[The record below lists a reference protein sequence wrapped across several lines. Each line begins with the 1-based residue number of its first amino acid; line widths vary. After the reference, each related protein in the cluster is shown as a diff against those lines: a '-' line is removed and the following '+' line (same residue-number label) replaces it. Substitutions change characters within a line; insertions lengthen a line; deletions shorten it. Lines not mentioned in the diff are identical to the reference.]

1 MLQELRAARQ
11 ELAGLNADFARFAAS
26 GSRAGNTFG
35 QKFKSAALTGVK
47 ELSKGIASGIG
58 SKLGESLVTPAR
70 KSAKRFAKEFKS
82 AAAVEVKSGGGLAGI
97 FGKLNLG
104 ALGVVGAVGLA
115 ALAVREMKSA
125 LTLAME
131 QEKITISLDALSLDG
146 GGGSRIF
153 DSIRQDALRT
163 GTDIA
168 AMSSTIQKL
177 MAQGMDES
185 SALDLNKALLDIAGG
200 TGLTTAEISL
210 LGNALSQVKGKGV
223 AAMEELRG
231 QIAEKGVPIFEA
243 LRQRFGADTIGE
255 VFDMISAKKVS
266 AEDVVDTFKNLEGP
280 FARFAGAADRLG
292 QTGGGLFARLN
303 QEAKDLKRVFMEDVL
318 TELKPGLE
326 YAITL
331 IQGMKDKAK
340 EFGAGLARAI
350 SYVQAG
356 FEALSLSEMFALAG
370 LALKEKLLE
379 ALDFG
384 VRGAAAI
391 IAVLSDGDSFGKML
405 EMAALRFKSAMMLA
419 LKEIMESLEE
429 SAGKNSK
436 MGLLFGAAKNQLQV
450 RGVIAADDADAL
462 ARQGALTPAEMWGKI
477 KKEFAAAPSTFGISE
492 SDLYEM
498 ERLMQKIEM
507 RRDSNVAAR
516 QSAAP
521 IVAPGVPGGGGGTEA
536 AFDPTG
542 MLAGGLANAINRITG
557 GSGDILMKKQI
568 DTQEGT
574 RAAAEKTA
582 AEAARTADAVEK
594 LVTNTNPRRSR
605 TAQAQLVL

>member
-11 ELAGLNADFARFAAS
+11 ELAGLNADFARFAA
-26 GSRAGNTFG
+26 GGNRTGRTFA
-35 QKFKSAALTGVK
+35 QKFKAAALTGVK
-47 ELSKGIASGIG
+47 EVGKGIAFG
-58 SKLGESLVTPAR
+58 LGEKLAASLTNPAR
-70 KSAKRFAKEFKS
+70 KSAKKFAKEFKS
-82 AAAVEVKSGGGLAGI
+82 AAAAEVKSGGGLAGI

-104 ALGVVGAVGLA
+104 TLGVIGAAALA
-115 ALAVREMKSA
+115 ALAVREIKSA

-146 GGGSRIF
+146 RGGGRIF
-153 DSIRQDALRT
+153 ESIRQDALRT

-168 AMSSTIQKL
+168 AMTSTIQKL

-185 SALDLNKALLDIAGG
+185 GALQLNKALLDIAGG

-243 LRQRFGADTIGE
+243 LRQRFGAESIGD
-255 VFDMISAKKVS
+255 VFDMIASKKVS

-292 QTGGGLFARLN
+292 KTGGGLFARLN

-318 TELKPGLE
+318 PELKPSLE
-326 YAITL
+326 FAITL

-340 EFGAGLARAI
+340 EFGAELANAI
-350 SYVQAG
+350 GYIQAG
-356 FEALSLSEMFALAG
+356 FEALSLPEMFALAG

-379 ALDFG
+379 AMDFG
-384 VRGAAAI
+384 ARGAMAI
-391 IAVLSDGDSFGKML
+391 MAVLSDGDSFGKML
-405 EMAALRFKSAMMLA
+405 EMAALRFKSAMLLA
-419 LKEIMESLEE
+419 MKEIMATLEE
-429 SAGKNSK
+429 ASGKDSK
-436 MGLLFGAAKNQLQV
+436 MGLMFGAAKNQLKV
-450 RGVIAADDADAL
+450 RGEIAADDADRLREEGVA
-462 ARQGALTPAEMWGKI
+462 TPAEMLAKI
-477 KKEFAAAPSTFGISE
+477 KKEFADAPSMFGISL
-492 SDLYEM
+492 SDLMEI
-498 ERLMQKIEM
+498 ERLMQKIQM
-507 RRDSNVAAR
+507 QRDKNVAGR
-516 QSAAP
+516 TEEDP
-521 IVAPGVPGGGGGTEA
+521 IVAPAGGGGSGSKG

-542 MLAGGLANAINRITG
+542 MLAGGMANAISRITG
-557 GSGDILMKKQI
+557 GGDILMTKQLA
-568 DTQEGT
+568 TQEGT

-582 AEAARTADAVEK
+582 TEAKRTADAVEQ

-605 TAQAQLVL
+605 SAQAQLVL